1 MEKNKE
7 EIIENIKGVLDKY
20 VSPVVDQHGGEV
32 KYVDF
37 NFDTGALKLMMSG
50 ACSGCAGSTQTLTYG
65 VENTMKHYVPEVKSI
80 ESEDDM
86 NSQIDPYYTDDMWI
100 DFNEEPTE

>member
-1 MEKNKE
+1 
-7 EIIENIKGVLDKY
+7 
-20 VSPVVDQHGGEV
+20 
-32 KYVDF
+32 
-37 NFDTGALKLMMSG
+37 
-50 ACSGCAGSTQTLTYG
+50 
-65 VENTMKHYVPEVKSI
+65 MKHYVPEVKSI